1 MSKNDD
7 RRPLSLEETV
17 ELLGAEAPQNLGPV
31 QLHPLGMKALATQ
44 MAKRL
49 VSKGGR
55 PTDETWD
62 IARKVPMKSVTWEDC
77 RNRAEKLREY
87 GTRVAAG
94 QVAAIYLELGLRVVS
109 RRSLR
114 GRPKREVVVR
124 HAGYQ
129 FLEGSEKEAEL
140 LCAAINAEGLW

>member
-7 RRPLSLEETV
+7 RKPLSLEETV
-17 ELLGAEAPQNLGPV
+17 ELLGAEEPQDLGPV

-77 RNRAEKLREY
+77 GNRAEKLREY

-109 RRSLR
+109 RMSLR
-114 GRPKREVVVR
+114 GRPNRGIAVR
-124 HAGYQ
+124 HAHYE
-129 FLEGSEKEAEL
+129 FHEESEKEAEV
-140 LCAAINAEGLW
+140 LCEVINEGGLW